1 MNTIDTVKTD
11 RNLYIGGSDLSA
23 IMGLSPFKTRWDLLQ
38 EKAGLKENDF
48 DGNIFTEYGVVLE
61 PIVRDY
67 INEKYCRDFEPAVKV
82 DGDLRGN
89 CDGIDEGGLLEIK
102 TTSHVFDTLDGYK
115 GYLVQILFYMKI
127 FNVQHAIL
135 AVYHRNEDFSTDFD
149 PSRLQVIPIDIKDH
163 LDTMDEVEQAIEMFR
178 KDLAELR
185 ENPLLCEEDFMPNEI
200 VEVTNKITELENQ
213 LAAYKQMEN
222 QLKEFK
228 SELKAKMEEYGI
240 KTWRLYNGTKITL
253 VPDGED
259 KEVEEI
265 DIESL
270 KKDYPEICKAG
281 SKYVKRKIK
290 RGRSGFVRIT
300 QPR

>member
-1 MNTIDTVKTD
+1 MNKDTVTKD
-11 RNLYIGGSDLSA
+11 REKFIGGSDLA
-23 IMGLSPFKTRWDLLQ
+23 GIMGLSPFIDRWTLLQ
-38 EKAGLKENDF
+38 QKAGLKERDF
-48 DGNIFTEYGVVLE
+48 FGNEYTRYGDELE

-102 TTSHVFDTLDGYK
+102 TTSHVYDTLDGYK

-127 FNVQHAIL
+127 FNVQHAML

-178 KDLAELR
+178 KDLSELR

-200 VEVTNKITELENQ
+200 VEVTNKIMELENQ
-213 LAAYKQMEN
+213 LAAYKQMEAE
-222 QLKEFK
+222 LKEFK
-228 SELKAKMEEYGI
+228 SKLKAAMEEYGI
-240 KTWRLYNGTKITL
+240 KTWRLYDNTKITL

-265 DIESL
+265 DIKAL
-270 KKDYPEICKAG
+270 QKDHPELFGEG
-281 SKYVKRKIK
+281 SKYVKRKLK
-290 RGRSGFVRIT
+290 KGRSGYVRIT
-300 QPR
+300 R

>member
-1 MNTIDTVKTD
+1 MNKDTVTKD
-11 RNLYIGGSDLSA
+11 REKFIGGSDLA
-23 IMGLSPFKTRWDLLQ
+23 GIMGLSPFIDRWTLLQ
-38 EKAGLKENDF
+38 QKAGLKERDF
-48 DGNIFTEYGVVLE
+48 FGNEYTRYGDELE

-102 TTSHVFDTLDGYK
+102 TTSHVYDTLDGYK

-127 FNVQHAIL
+127 FNVQHAML

-178 KDLAELR
+178 KDLSELR

-200 VEVTNKITELENQ
+200 VEVTNKIMELENQ
-213 LAAYKQMEN
+213 LAAYKQMEAE
-222 QLKEFK
+222 LKEFK
-228 SELKAKMEEYGI
+228 AKLKVAMEEYGI
-240 KTWRLYNGTKITL
+240 KTWRLYDNTKITL

-265 DIESL
+265 DIKAL
-270 KKDYPEICKAG
+270 QKDHPELFGEG
-281 SKYVKRKIK
+281 SKYVKRKLK
-290 RGRSGFVRIT
+290 KGRAGYVRIT
-300 QPR
+300 R

>member
-1 MNTIDTVKTD
+1 MNKDTVTKD
-11 RNLYIGGSDLSA
+11 REKFIGGSDLA
-23 IMGLSPFKTRWDLLQ
+23 GIMGLSPFIDRWTLLQ
-38 EKAGLKENDF
+38 QKAGLKERDF
-48 DGNIFTEYGVVLE
+48 FGNEYTRYGDELE

-67 INEKYCRDFEPAVKV
+67 INEKYCRDFEPAVKI

-102 TTSHVFDTLDGYK
+102 TTSHVYDTLDGYK

-127 FNVQHAIL
+127 FNVQHAML

-178 KDLAELR
+178 KDLSELR

-200 VEVTNKITELENQ
+200 VEVTNKIMELENQ
-213 LAAYKQMEN
+213 LAAYKQMEAE
-222 QLKEFK
+222 LKEFK
-228 SELKAKMEEYGI
+228 AKLKVAMEEYGI
-240 KTWRLYNGTKITL
+240 KTWRLYDNTKITL

-265 DIESL
+265 DL
-270 KKDYPEICKAG
+270 KALQKDHPELFGEG
-281 SKYVKRKIK
+281 SKYVKRKLK
-290 RGRSGFVRIT
+290 KGRAGYVRIT
-300 QPR
+300 R

>member
-1 MNTIDTVKTD
+1 MNKDTVTKD
-11 RNLYIGGSDLSA
+11 REKFIGGSDLSG
-23 IMGLSPFKTRWDLLQ
+23 IMGLSPFIDRWTLLQ
-38 EKAGLKENDF
+38 QKAGLKERDF
-48 DGNIFTEYGVVLE
+48 FGNEYTRYGDELE
-61 PIVRDY
+61 PVIRNY
-67 INEKYCRDFEPAVKV
+67 INEKYCRDFEPAVKI

-102 TTSHVFDTLDGYK
+102 TTSHVYDTLDGYK

-127 FNVQHAIL
+127 FNVQHAML

-178 KDLAELR
+178 KDLSELR

-200 VEVTNKITELENQ
+200 VEVTNKIMELENQ
-213 LAAYKQMEN
+213 LAAYKQMEAE
-222 QLKEFK
+222 LKEFK
-228 SELKAKMEEYGI
+228 SKLKVAMEEYGI
-240 KTWRLYNGTKITL
+240 KTWRLYDNTKITL

-265 DIESL
+265 DL
-270 KKDYPEICKAG
+270 KALQKDHPELFGEG
-281 SKYVKRKIK
+281 SGYVKRKRK
-290 RGRSGFVRIT
+290 KGRSGFVRIT
-300 QPR
+300 R

>member
-1 MNTIDTVKTD
+1 MNKDTVTYH
-11 RNLYIGGSDLSA
+11 RERWIGGSDLSA

-38 EKAGLKENDF
+38 EKAEIKPIEQISNPY
-48 DGNIFTEYGVVLE
+48 IEYGNTLE
-61 PIVRDY
+61 PLVRDY
-67 INEKYCRDFEPAVKV
+67 INEKYCRDFEPAVKI

-102 TTSHVFDTLDGYK
+102 TTSHVYDTLDGYK

-163 LDTMDEVEQAIEMFR
+163 LDTMDEVEQAITLFR
-178 KDLAELR
+178 KDLIALK

-200 VEVTNKITELENQ
+200 VEVTGKIIELENQ
-213 LAAYKQMEN
+213 LAAYKQMEAE
-222 QLKEFK
+222 LKEFK
-228 SELKAKMEEYGI
+228 SKLKVAMEEYGI
-240 KTWRLYNGTKITL
+240 KTWRLYDGTKITL

-265 DIESL
+265 DL
-270 KKDYPEICKAG
+270 KALQKDHPELFG
-281 SKYVKRKIK
+281 ERSKYVKRKLK
-290 RGRSGFVRIT
+290 KARSGHVRIT
-300 QPR
+300 R

>member
-1 MNTIDTVKTD
+1 MNKDTVTKD
-11 RNLYIGGSDLSA
+11 REKFIGGSDLA
-23 IMGLSPFKTRWDLLQ
+23 GIMGLSPFIDRWTLLQ
-38 EKAGLKENDF
+38 QKAGLKERDF
-48 DGNIFTEYGVVLE
+48 FGNEYTRYGDELE

-67 INEKYCRDFEPAVKV
+67 INEKYCRDFEPAVKI

-89 CDGIDEGGLLEIK
+89 CDGLDEGGLLEIK
-102 TTSHVFDTLDGYK
+102 TTSHVYDTLDGYK

-127 FNVQHAIL
+127 FNVQHAML

-178 KDLAELR
+178 KDLSELR

-200 VEVTNKITELENQ
+200 VEVTGKIIELENQ
-213 LAAYKQMEN
+213 LAAYKQMEAE
-222 QLKEFK
+222 LKEFK
-228 SELKAKMEEYGI
+228 AKLKVAMEEYGI
-240 KTWRLYNGTKITL
+240 KTWRLYDNTKITL

-265 DIESL
+265 DL
-270 KKDYPEICKAG
+270 KALQKDHPEICKAG
-281 SKYVKRKIK
+281 SKYVIRKIK
-290 RGRSGFVRIT
+290 RGRAGFVRIT
-300 QPR
+300 SSR

>member
-1 MNTIDTVKTD
+1 MNKDTVTKD
-11 RNLYIGGSDLSA
+11 REKFIGGSDLSG
-23 IMGLSPFKTRWDLLQ
+23 IMGLSPFIDRWTLLQ
-38 EKAGLKENDF
+38 QKAGLKERDF
-48 DGNIFTEYGVVLE
+48 FGNEYTRYGDELE

-102 TTSHVFDTLDGYK
+102 TTSHVYDTLDGYK

-127 FNVQHAIL
+127 FNVQHAML
-135 AVYHRNEDFSTDFD
+135 AVYHRNEDFSTEFM

-163 LDTMDEVEQAIEMFR
+163 LDLMDEVEQAIDLFR
-178 KDLAELR
+178 KDLQELK

-200 VEVTNKITELENQ
+200 VEVTNKIMELENQ
-213 LAAYKQMEN
+213 LAAYKQMEAE
-222 QLKEFK
+222 LKEFK
-228 SELKAKMEEYGI
+228 SKLEVAMEEYGI
-240 KTWRLYNGTKITL
+240 KTWRLYDGTKITL

-265 DIESL
+265 DL
-270 KKDYPEICKAG
+270 KALQKDHPELFG
-281 SKYVKRKIK
+281 ERGKYVKRKLK
-290 RGRSGFVRIT
+290 KGRSGFVRIT
-300 QPR
+300 R

>member
-1 MNTIDTVKTD
+1 MNKDTVTKD
-11 RNLYIGGSDLSA
+11 RDKFIGGSDLA
-23 IMGLSPFKTRWDLLQ
+23 GIMGLSPFIDRWTLLQ
-38 EKAGLKENDF
+38 QKAGLKERDF
-48 DGNIFTEYGVVLE
+48 FGNEYTRYGDELE

-67 INEKYCRDFEPAVKV
+67 INEKYCRDFEPAVKI

-102 TTSHVFDTLDGYK
+102 TTSHVYDTLDGYK

-127 FNVQHAIL
+127 FNVQHAML

-163 LDTMDEVEQAIEMFR
+163 LDTMEEVEQAIEMFR

-200 VEVTNKITELENQ
+200 VEVTNKIIELENQ
-213 LAAYKQMEN
+213 LAAYKQMEAE
-222 QLKEFK
+222 LKEFK
-228 SELKAKMEEYGI
+228 AKLKAAMEEYGI
-240 KTWRLYNGTKITL
+240 KTWRLYDNTKITL

-265 DIESL
+265 DL
-270 KKDYPEICKAG
+270 KALQKDHPEIFKAG
-281 SKYVKRKIK
+281 SKYVKRKLK
-290 RGRSGFVRIT
+290 KGRSGYVRIT
-300 QPR
+300 R

>member
-1 MNTIDTVKTD
+1 MNKDTVTKD
-11 RNLYIGGSDLSA
+11 RDKFIGGSDLA
-23 IMGLSPFKTRWDLLQ
+23 GIMGLSPFIDRWTLLQ
-38 EKAGLKENDF
+38 QKAGLKERDF
-48 DGNIFTEYGVVLE
+48 FGNEYTRYGDELE
-61 PIVRDY
+61 PVIRSY
-67 INEKYCRDFEPAVKV
+67 INETYCRDFEPAVKI

-102 TTSHVFDTLDGYK
+102 TTSHVHDTLDGYK

-127 FNVQHAIL
+127 FNVQHAML

-163 LDTMDEVEQAIEMFR
+163 LDTMEEVEQAIEMFR
-178 KDLAELR
+178 KDLSELR

-200 VEVTNKITELENQ
+200 VEVTNKIMELENQ

-228 SELKAKMEEYGI
+228 SELKVKMEEYGI

-253 VPDGED
+253 VPDGAD

-265 DIESL
+265 DTKSL
-270 KKDYPEICKAG
+270 QKDHPELFG
-281 SKYVKRKIK
+281 ERSKYVKRKLK
-290 RGRSGFVRIT
+290 KGRSGYVRIT
-300 QPR
+300 R

>member
-1 MNTIDTVKTD
+1 MNKDTVTKD
-11 RNLYIGGSDLSA
+11 REKFIGGSDLA
-23 IMGLSPFKTRWDLLQ
+23 GIMGLSPFIDRWTLLQ
-38 EKAGLKENDF
+38 QKAGLKERDF
-48 DGNIFTEYGVVLE
+48 FGNEYTRYGDELE

-102 TTSHVFDTLDGYK
+102 TTSHVYDTLDGYK

-127 FNVQHAIL
+127 FNVQHAML

-178 KDLAELR
+178 KDLSELR

-200 VEVTNKITELENQ
+200 VEVTGKIIELENQ
-213 LAAYKQMEN
+213 LAAYKQMEAE
-222 QLKEFK
+222 LKEFK
-228 SELKAKMEEYGI
+228 SKLKVAMEEYGI
-240 KTWRLYNGTKITL
+240 KTWRLYDGTKITL

-281 SKYVKRKIK
+281 SKYVKRKRK
-290 RGRSGFVRIT
+290 KGRSGYIRIT
-300 QPR
+300 R

>member
-1 MNTIDTVKTD
+1 MNKDTVTYH
-11 RNLYIGGSDLSA
+11 RERWIGGSDLSA

-38 EKAGLKENDF
+38 EKAEIKPIEQISNPY
-48 DGNIFTEYGVVLE
+48 IEYGNALE
-61 PIVRDY
+61 PLVRDY

-102 TTSHVFDTLDGYK
+102 TTSHVYDTLDGYK

-127 FNVQHAIL
+127 FNVQHAML

-200 VEVTNKITELENQ
+200 VEVTNKIMELENQ
-213 LAAYKQMEN
+213 LAAYKQMEAE
-222 QLKEFK
+222 LKEFK
-228 SELKAKMEEYGI
+228 AKLKVAMEEYGI
-240 KTWRLYNGTKITL
+240 KTWRLYDNTKITL

-265 DIESL
+265 DIKAL
-270 KKDYPEICKAG
+270 QKDHPELFG
-281 SKYVKRKIK
+281 ERSKYVKRKLK
-290 RGRSGFVRIT
+290 KGRSGFVRIT
-300 QPR
+300 SSR

>member
-1 MNTIDTVKTD
+1 MNKDTVTKD
-11 RNLYIGGSDLSA
+11 RGKFIGGSDLA
-23 IMGLSPFKTRWDLLQ
+23 GIMGLSPFIDRWTLLQ
-38 EKAGLKENDF
+38 QKAGLKERDF
-48 DGNIFTEYGVVLE
+48 FGNEYTRYGDELE
-61 PIVRDY
+61 PVIRSY
-67 INEKYCRDFEPAVKV
+67 INETYCRDFEPAVKI

-102 TTSHVFDTLDGYK
+102 TTSHVYDTLDGYK

-127 FNVQHAIL
+127 FNVQHAML

-200 VEVTNKITELENQ
+200 VEVTNKIMELENQ
-213 LAAYKQMEN
+213 LAAYKQLEN
-222 QLKEFK
+222 QLKDFK
-228 SELKAKMEEYGI
+228 SELKVKMEEYGI

-253 VPDGED
+253 VPDGAD

-265 DIESL
+265 DTKSLQKDHPELFIE
-270 KKDYPEICKAG
+270 G
-281 SKYVKRKIK
+281 SPYVKRTVK
-290 RGRSGFVRIT
+290 RGRSGYIRIT
-300 QPR
+300 AGK